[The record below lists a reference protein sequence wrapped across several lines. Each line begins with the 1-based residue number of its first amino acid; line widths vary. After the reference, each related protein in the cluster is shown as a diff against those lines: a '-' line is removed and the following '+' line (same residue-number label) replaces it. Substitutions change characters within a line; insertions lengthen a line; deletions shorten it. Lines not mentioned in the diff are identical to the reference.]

1 VATLLDETLIADTLE
16 SLPGWQG
23 DTTRIWRDVH
33 LDAEQDAE
41 LRRQIEVDGGS
52 MGHAPTY
59 EEGEGGTRIVLRTE
73 EAGGVTE
80 LDVTLASHISD
91 LVHRIKNEEPGI
103 DAHRHDEAIVIFR
116 AGEGG
121 SGDEVPAGEGEDDM
135 GITPGGLMGT
145 RMRGTGG
152 GPYQSGGR

>member
-1 VATLLDETLIADTLE
+1 MATLLDETLIADTLE

-23 DTTRIWRDVH
+23 DTTRLWRDVH
-33 LDAEQDAE
+33 LDKEQDAE
-41 LRRQIEVDGGS
+41 LRRQIEVDAGS

-91 LVHRIKNEEPGI
+91 LVHRIKEDEPGV
-103 DAHRHDEAIVIFR
+103 DAIRHDQAIVIFR
-116 AGEGG
+116 SGEGA
-121 SGDEVPAGEGEDDM
+121 SGDEAHGEDEDAM
-135 GITPGGLMGT
+135 GITPGGLMGVRT
-145 RMRGTGG
+145 RGLGG
-152 GPYQSGGR
+152 EPHQGGR